1 MKFSQSVLKLH
12 ISEELKKK
20 REEAKENGVPVADEE
35 TLAYLLYTV
44 KTIRP
49 KRILNGSEKADLR
62 RMQESSPVLGS
73 YACQADRRHHALWG
87 ALLPGRE
94 ETPPFWTR

>member
-12 ISEELKKK
+12 IPEELKKK

-49 KRILNGSEKADLR
+49 SVFSKSAR
-62 RMQESSPVLGS
+62 
-73 YACQADRRHHALWG
+73 LWG
-87 ALLPGRE
+87 FRE
-94 ETPPFWTR
+94 RQCCLRKAARG